1 MCGFILL
8 SYLMLIQFNVQEP
21 YKSQILSGQ
30 KTVEGRLN
38 KGKFWALKVGD
49 FLQFDDTGEQVKV
62 VNLTLYPSFQEM
74 FESEGLKHIVPD
86 IKTIEQGVAVY
97 RQFYSIEQEKEFW
110 VIAIEM
116 KKEESGPA
124 L

>member
-1 MCGFILL
+1 
-8 SYLMLIQFNVQEP
+8 
-21 YKSQILSGQ
+21 
-30 KTVEGRLN
+30 
-38 KGKFWALKVGD
+38 
-49 FLQFDDTGEQVKV
+49 
-62 VNLTLYPSFQEM
+62 M

-116 KKEESGPA
+116 KKEE
-124 L
+124 

>member
-1 MCGFILL
+1 
-8 SYLMLIQFNVQEP
+8 MLIQFNVQEP

-86 IKTIEQGVAVY
+86 IKTIEQGIAVY
-97 RQFYSIEQEKEFW
+97 RKFYSIEQEKEFW
-110 VIAIEM
+110 VLAIEM

>member
-1 MCGFILL
+1 MYGFILL
-8 SYLMLIQFNVQEP
+8 SYLMLVQFNVQEP

-86 IKTIEQGVAVY
+86 IKTIEQGIAVY
-97 RQFYSIEQEKEFW
+97 RKFYSIEQEKEFW

>member
-1 MCGFILL
+1 MYGFILL

-86 IKTIEQGVAVY
+86 IKTIEQGIAVY
-97 RQFYSIEQEKEFW
+97 RKFYSIEQEKEFW

>member
-1 MCGFILL
+1 
-8 SYLMLIQFNVQEP
+8 MLVQFNVQEP

-38 KGKFWALKVGD
+38 KGKFWSLKIGD
-49 FLQFDDTGEQVKV
+49 ILQFDDTGEQVKV
-62 VNLTLYPSFQEM
+62 VNLTLYPSFQVM

-86 IKTIEQGVAVY
+86 IKTIEQGIAVY
-97 RQFYSIEQEKEFW
+97 RKFYSIEQEKEFW

>member
-1 MCGFILL
+1 MDLFYCLI
-8 SYLMLIQFNVQEP
+8 LMLIQFNVQEP
-21 YKSQILSGQ
+21 YKSQIFSGQ

-86 IKTIEQGVAVY
+86 IKTIEQGIAVY
-97 RQFYSIEQEKEFW
+97 RKFYSIEQEKEFW